1 MFGLFKKKNDSDT
14 VTVTDK
20 VVISEPA
27 KLAVL
32 LEAWNKQPQSVIV
45 CWFEESLEKITA
57 YMNEHSA
64 AAVPVLLVR
73 DALTAQRA
81 GRTPIF
87 AEHYPLLSKEQDAYR
102 AMHLE
107 KAVVY
112 SSLREPL
119 FNQFGGERIIQV
131 MVQLGMKDNE
141 LIEHSM
147 ISSAIR
153 KAQDKIEQKTAL
165 DHLARSQEE
174 WIEKNYKP

>member
-1 MFGLFKKKNDSDT
+1 MFGLFKKKNNPDS

-20 VVISEPA
+20 VVISESA

-32 LEAWNKQPQSVIV
+32 LQAWNNQPQSVIV

-57 YMNEHSA
+57 YMNEHSSVT
-64 AAVPVLLVR
+64 VPVLLVR
-73 DALTAQRA
+73 EALTAQRA
-81 GRTPIF
+81 GRTPLF
-87 AEHYPLLSKEQDAYR
+87 AEHYPLHSKEQEAYQS
-102 AMHLE
+102 MHLE

-119 FNQFGGERIIQV
+119 FSQFGGEKIIKV
-131 MVQLGMKDNE
+131 MEQLGMKETE

-153 KAQDKIEQKTAL
+153 KAQEKIEQKTPL

>member
-1 MFGLFKKKNDSDT
+1 MFGLFKKKNNPDT

-27 KLAVL
+27 KLALL

-45 CWFEESLEKITA
+45 CWFEDSLEKITA

-73 DALTAQRA
+73 DALTAQR
-81 GRTPIF
+81 
-87 AEHYPLLSKEQDAYR
+87 
-102 AMHLE
+102 
-107 KAVVY
+107 AVVY

>member
-1 MFGLFKKKNDSDT
+1 MFGLFKKKNNPDA

-27 KLAVL
+27 KLALL

-45 CWFEESLEKITA
+45 CWFEDSLEKIT
-57 YMNEHSA
+57 
-64 AAVPVLLVR
+64 VLLVR

-87 AEHYPLLSKEQDAYR
+87 AEHYPLLSKEQEAFR

-131 MVQLGMKDNE
+131 MQQLGMKETE

-153 KAQDKIEQKTAL
+153 KAQDKIEQKTGL
-165 DHLARSQEE
+165 DHLSRSQEE

>member
-1 MFGLFKKKNDSDT
+1 MFGLFKKKNNPDA

-45 CWFEESLEKITA
+45 CWFEDSLEKITA
-57 YMNEHSA
+57 YMNEH

-87 AEHYPLLSKEQDAYR
+87 AEHYPLLSKEQEAFR

-131 MVQLGMKDNE
+131 MQQLGMKETE

-153 KAQDKIEQKTAL
+153 KAQDKIEQKTGL
-165 DHLARSQEE
+165 DHLSRSQEE

>member
-1 MFGLFKKKNDSDT
+1 MFGLFKKKNNPET
-14 VTVTDK
+14 IPVTDK
-20 VVISEPA
+20 VVISEQA

-45 CWFEESLEKITA
+45 CWFEDSLEKISA
-57 YMNEHSA
+57 YMNEHSSV
-64 AAVPVLLVR
+64 AVPVLLVR

-81 GRTPIF
+81 GRTPLF
-87 AEHYPLLSKEQDAYR
+87 AEHYPLHSKEQEAYQG
-102 AMHLE
+102 MHLE

-119 FNQFGGERIIQV
+119 FNQFGGDKIIHV
-131 MVQLGMKDNE
+131 MQQLGMKETE

-153 KAQDKIEQKTAL
+153 KAQDKIEQKTPL